1 MFDRLKFNQ
10 YEMIAFIGFWK
21 MTPLKLGF
29 TGLFG
34 GGGMSLGVD
43 DISGFVVIVT
53 EVEGLAVVRFGLGR
67 CVVVVL

>member
-1 MFDRLKFNQ
+1 MFDRLKFKH

-34 GGGMSLGVD
+34 GGGMSSGAVD
-43 DISGFVVIVT
+43 NSGFVVVVT
-53 EVEGLAVVRFGLGR
+53 EDEGLAVVRLGLGR